1 MVKGLTLRSDQY
13 RISPCNINNFSSK
26 NVMWSKKNNNYR
38 MLFINIINLLE
49 VKNRKSMADNEENW
63 EILMQNI

>member
-13 RISPCNINNFSSK
+13 RIYPCNINNFASK
-26 NVMWSKKNNNYR
+26 NVRWSKKNNNYR

-49 VKNRKSMADNEENW
+49 VKNRKSMADNE
-63 EILMQNI
+63 LMQNI

>member
-13 RISPCNINNFSSK
+13 RISPCNINNISSK

-49 VKNRKSMADNEENW
+49 VKNRKSMADNEEN
-63 EILMQNI
+63 

>member
-1 MVKGLTLRSDQY
+1 
-13 RISPCNINNFSSK
+13 
-26 NVMWSKKNNNYR
+26 MWSKKNNNYR

-49 VKNRKSMADNEENW
+49 VKNRKSLADKEENW